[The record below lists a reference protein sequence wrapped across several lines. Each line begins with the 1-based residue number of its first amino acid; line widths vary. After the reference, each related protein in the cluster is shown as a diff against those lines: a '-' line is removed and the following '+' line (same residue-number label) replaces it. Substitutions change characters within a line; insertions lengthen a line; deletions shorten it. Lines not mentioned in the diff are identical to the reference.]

1 MITCIVVDDSRGI
14 VEGFSDILC
23 LLGLEVVGK
32 GYDGMNAVNL
42 YKEHRPNIIFC
53 DVNMPKYDGF
63 YAVEKIKDFDPDAKI
78 VIVTA
83 DFTLETQQRM
93 KDICVTAMIYK
104 PFDQSEIRRVLLEE
118 YQIKTQ

>member
-104 PFDQSEIRRVLLEE
+104 PFDQSEIRRVEE
-118 YQIKTQ
+118 HQIKIR